1 MVRISID
8 KFEWNCLKIFD
19 RVSGKWSWGI
29 WKDFSQC
36 FGGLKCT
43 EGVSHLRPGAIQGLP
58 SWAQGL
64 EKGGSEW
71 RKSGG
76 EGGLGTQASWGAQH
90 GWLAAVWM
98 VNCSIWLS
106 NTLSL
111 ASTLQALNLR
121 IWTSNSNTLL
131 LHIQLVG
138 NFADLRNI
146 WSFHWELKWK
156 SMKKINWAQ

>member
-1 MVRISID
+1 MKGLFTVFRRPEMHWGSLTSEAWGHTGPA
-8 KFEWNCLKIFD
+8 FMS
-19 RVSGKWSWGI
+19 SGAG
-29 WKDFSQC
+29 
-36 FGGLKCT
+36 
-43 EGVSHLRPGAIQGLP
+43 EGR
-58 SWAQGL
+58 
-64 EKGGSEW
+64 EGGSGE
-71 RKSGG
+71 KSGG

-138 NFADLRNI
+138 NVADLRNI
-146 WSFHWELKWK
+146 WWFQWELKWK
-156 SMKKINWAQ
+156 SMNKRSPKLNNAATC